1 MCISIFNRIYA
12 HFSLI
17 IQKNSVEYR
26 CSIKKVG
33 DIMDLNAM
41 WQSFLDKIKE
51 LISTVS
57 YETWFS
63 ESKLVSLKDG
73 IAKVLV
79 PTIVHKKSLTTKYLE
94 LIEEN
99 FTEITGTNFKFE
111 FYTEEELETNIVM
124 DPDEVGVP
132 NEKFTSNLNP
142 KYTFDNFVVGNSNR
156 FAATSA
162 LAVAEQPGEMY
173 NPLFIYG
180 SSGLG
185 KTHLMHAIGN
195 YIVENN
201 NKMKVLYTPCD
212 TFVNDFIE
220 ICRKNN
226 SDNNKDSI
234 KQFKNKYRDID
245 VLIIDDIHTL
255 ETTTSAQQEFFNTFN
270 ELYNKNKQ
278 IILSSDRSP
287 DDIKRLEDRL
297 KTRFNWGLQIDI
309 LPPEFELRM
318 SILNKKINQQNLS
331 NAFPEDVKE
340 YIASISVGDVRKLES
355 AITRVYAF
363 AAIMNGSDI
372 TLNLAIEALK
382 DFVNVPI
389 VAKNKIDQVIQLVS
403 DNYNISPEDLTS
415 KKKTNNIAI
424 PRQIAMYICR
434 VYLEENLTKI
444 GIEFGGKNHT
454 TVMHAVDKIKNE
466 ILKDEALNNEIQ
478 KLINKIK

>member
-1 MCISIFNRIYA
+1 
-12 HFSLI
+12 
-17 IQKNSVEYR
+17 
-26 CSIKKVG
+26 
-33 DIMDLNAM
+33 MDLESIWN
-41 WQSFLDKIKE
+41 SLLDKIKGQMND
-51 LISTVS
+51 IS

-63 ESKLVSLKDG
+63 ESKLVYLKGDT
-73 IAKVLV
+73 AKVLV
-79 PTIVHKKSLTTKYLE
+79 PSIVHKKNLTNNYTD

-99 FTEITGTNFKFE
+99 FTELTGTNFKFE
-111 FYTEEELETNIVM
+111 FYIEEELETNIFIDTDEIGIPCDKFETNL
-124 DPDEVGVP
+124 DPKLRFE
-132 NEKFTSNLNP
+132 
-142 KYTFDNFVVGNSNR
+142 TFIIGNSNK

-162 LAVAEQPGEMY
+162 LAVAEQPGNMY

-195 YIVENN
+195 YITDNSH
-201 NKMKVLYTPCD
+201 KKVLYIPCD
-212 TFVNDFIE
+212 KFVSDFVE
-220 ICRKNN
+220 ICRKN
-226 SDNNKDSI
+226 STDNNKESI

-245 VLIIDDIHTL
+245 VLIIDDIHNL
-255 ETTTSAQQEFFNTFN
+255 VGATSAQQEFFNTFN
-270 ELYNKNKQ
+270 ELYNNNKQ
-278 IILSSDRSP
+278 IIISSDRSP
-287 DDIKRLEDRL
+287 DDIKKLEERL

-309 LPPEFELRM
+309 LPPEFDLRM
-318 SILNKKINQQNLS
+318 NILNKKIEQQELENK
-331 NAFPEDVKE
+331 FPEDVKE
-340 YIASISVGDVRKLES
+340 YIASNCVGDIRKLEG
-355 AITRVYAF
+355 AITRVYAY
-363 AAIMNGSDI
+363 ATIMNGSDI
-372 TLNLAIEALK
+372 TIELAIEALK
-382 DFVNVPI
+382 DFFVKRI

>member
-1 MCISIFNRIYA
+1 
-12 HFSLI
+12 
-17 IQKNSVEYR
+17 
-26 CSIKKVG
+26 
-33 DIMDLNAM
+33 MDLESIWN
-41 WQSFLDKIKE
+41 SFLDKIKGQMND
-51 LISTVS
+51 IS

-63 ESKLVSLKDG
+63 ESKLVYLKGDT
-73 IAKVLV
+73 AKVLV
-79 PTIVHKKSLTTKYLE
+79 PSIVHKKNLSNNYTD

-99 FTEITGTNFKFE
+99 FTELTGSNFKFE
-111 FYTEEELETNIVM
+111 FYIEEELETNVVIDTDDIGIPNDKFETNL
-124 DPDEVGVP
+124 DPKLRFE
-132 NEKFTSNLNP
+132 
-142 KYTFDNFVVGNSNR
+142 TFIIGNSNK

-162 LAVAEQPGEMY
+162 LAVAEQPGNMY

-195 YIVENN
+195 YITENSH
-201 NKMKVLYTPCD
+201 KRVLYIPCD
-212 TFVNDFIE
+212 KFVSDFVE

-226 SDNNKDSI
+226 SDNRDNI

-245 VLIIDDIHTL
+245 VLIIDDIHNL
-255 ETTTSAQQEFFNTFN
+255 VGATSAQQEFFNTFN
-270 ELYNKNKQ
+270 ELYNNNKQ
-278 IILSSDRSP
+278 IIISSDRSP
-287 DDIKRLEDRL
+287 EDIKKLEERL

-318 SILNKKINQQNLS
+318 NILNKKIEQQELENK
-331 NAFPEDVKE
+331 FPEDVKE
-340 YIASISVGDVRKLES
+340 YIASNCVGDIRKLEG

-363 AAIMNGSDI
+363 ATIMNGSDI
-372 TLNLAIEALK
+372 TLELAIEALK
-382 DFVNVPI
+382 DFFVKRI

-403 DNYNISPEDLTS
+403 DNYNITPEDLTS

>member
-1 MCISIFNRIYA
+1 
-12 HFSLI
+12 
-17 IQKNSVEYR
+17 
-26 CSIKKVG
+26 
-33 DIMDLNAM
+33 MDLESIWN
-41 WQSFLDKIKE
+41 SFLDKIKE
-51 LISTVS
+51 QMNDIS

-63 ESKLVSLKDG
+63 ESKLVYLKGDT
-73 IAKVLV
+73 AKVLV
-79 PTIVHKKSLTTKYLE
+79 PSIVHKKNLTNNYTD

-99 FTEITGTNFKFE
+99 FTELTGTNFKFE
-111 FYTEEELETNIVM
+111 FLIEEELDNNIEIDVDDYGIPNDKFETNL
-124 DPDEVGVP
+124 DPKLRFE
-132 NEKFTSNLNP
+132 
-142 KYTFDNFVVGNSNR
+142 NFIIGNSNK

-162 LAVAEQPGEMY
+162 VAVAEQPGNMY

-195 YIVENN
+195 FITENSH
-201 NKMKVLYTPCD
+201 KRVLYIPCD
-212 TFVNDFIE
+212 KFVSDFVE

-226 SDNNKDSI
+226 SDNRDNI

-245 VLIIDDIHTL
+245 VLIIDDIHNL
-255 ETTTSAQQEFFNTFN
+255 VGATSAQQEFFNTFN
-270 ELYNKNKQ
+270 ELYNNNKQ
-278 IILSSDRSP
+278 IIISSDRSP
-287 DDIKRLEDRL
+287 EDIKKLEERL

-318 SILNKKINQQNLS
+318 NILNKKIEQQELENK
-331 NAFPEDVKE
+331 FPEDVKE
-340 YIASISVGDVRKLES
+340 YIASNAVGDIRKLEG
-355 AITRVYAF
+355 AITRVYAY
-363 AAIMNGSDI
+363 ATIMNGSDI
-372 TLNLAIEALK
+372 TMDLAVEALK
-382 DFVNVPI
+382 DFFAVRV

-403 DNYNISPEDLTS
+403 DNYNITPEDLTS